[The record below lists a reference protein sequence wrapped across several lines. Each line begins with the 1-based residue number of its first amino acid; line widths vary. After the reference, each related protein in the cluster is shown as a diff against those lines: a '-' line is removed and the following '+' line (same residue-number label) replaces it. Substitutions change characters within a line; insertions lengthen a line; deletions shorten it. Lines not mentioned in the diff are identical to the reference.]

1 MGLFN
6 TDRIDSLEQSVA
18 TLTEGL
24 EKTNNTISGIFE
36 NLTEI
41 AENIQNLTGSF
52 EDNKKKL
59 TALEDTTFSFIDGIS
74 KDLDTKIQD
83 RIETV
88 RKSMQELEQKLKNMV
103 QNLEKKSDSSDEIHN
118 NEIASLKQSIDA
130 LVTKCEEL
138 QNDNKELIRQH
149 NEIVTRYEESIKGY
163 REQTEHMKNNILKKM
178 NMDNVFTVKEG

>member
-74 KDLDTKIQD
+74 KDLDK
-83 RIETV
+83 
-88 RKSMQELEQKLKNMV
+88 KLKNMV
-103 QNLEKKSDSSDEIHN
+103 QNLEKKSDSSDEIHS